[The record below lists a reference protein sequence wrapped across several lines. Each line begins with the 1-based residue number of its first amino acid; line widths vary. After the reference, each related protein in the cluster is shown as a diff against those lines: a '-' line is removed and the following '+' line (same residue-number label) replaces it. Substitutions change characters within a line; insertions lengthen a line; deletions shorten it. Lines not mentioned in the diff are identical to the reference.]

1 MIWFVFLILFFYS
14 QSVFDNNICWYLR
27 FNIGSFDSRTWIRI
41 SNDQA
46 SIYNLD
52 VSLLQDK
59 YSNLSHNHLML
70 RETCSILALHC
81 LYIDSRLGCVLPGEE
96 NLPQI
101 ASRRLSLDKH
111 VLPTLLLHHHHP
123 LVQRLHLATQPSS
136 SHTTWSLHFVLLPL
150 FRDVLFLLL
159 TYRSGYP
166 NPPIW
171 PKYGVGQ
178 FGKYVCGLLALL
190 APTALVGG
198 GGKWKFPGGKTST
211 RARGGAAQLADR
223 FFGGRGCWELG
234 GGWWVDGRVLRSS
247 AQPTVTGSPGGG
259 ERRSTH

>member
-1 MIWFVFLILFFYS
+1 
-14 QSVFDNNICWYLR
+14 
-27 FNIGSFDSRTWIRI
+27 
-41 SNDQA
+41 
-46 SIYNLD
+46 
-52 VSLLQDK
+52 
-59 YSNLSHNHLML
+59 ML

-136 SHTTWSLHFVLLPL
+136 SHTTWSWSLHFGLLPL

-223 FFGGRGCWELG
+223 FFGGRGCWVVG
-234 GGWWVDGRVLRSS
+234 GGTEEYSAPALSRPLRALPGVGSDDP
-247 AQPTVTGSPGGG
+247 PTNPILSPPMWITAVHPMSCKIPLIRFTCHLQ
-259 ERRSTH
+259 ELTIAFLE